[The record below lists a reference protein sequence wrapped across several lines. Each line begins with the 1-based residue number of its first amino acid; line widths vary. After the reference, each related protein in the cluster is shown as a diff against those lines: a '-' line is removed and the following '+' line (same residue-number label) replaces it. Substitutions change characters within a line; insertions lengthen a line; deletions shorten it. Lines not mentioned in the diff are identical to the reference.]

1 MRRLLPLLPVAAL
14 CACMSI
20 GRPFP
25 TERVKDIQVGRTTRD
40 QIRAAYGEPYRTGV
54 EDGDATWTYLRY
66 KLSAFSGEKTTD
78 LFIRFN
84 ADGTV
89 KSYAFNTNEDPAR

>member
-1 MRRLLPLLPVAAL
+1 MNRFLPLVAVLAL
-14 CACMSI
+14 SACMSI

-25 TERVKDIQVGRTTRD
+25 TEHVRDIQAGKTTRE

-66 KLSAFSGEKTTD
+66 KLSAFSEERTTD

-89 KSYAFNTNEDPAR
+89 KSYAFNTNEP